1 MLIIRILI
9 HIATVVIN
17 EVAGQNRLWVDKNH
31 QLLSNQLSS
40 HWLVERYNSLLKSF
54 YTQLES
60 LIKAVI

>member
-1 MLIIRILI
+1 MLIIRSLI

-17 EVAGQNRLWVDKNH
+17 EVADQNRLWVDKNH
-31 QLLSNQLSS
+31 QLLSNQLSP
-40 HWLVERYNSLLKSF
+40 HWLVKRYNSLLKSF